1 MSSLNVTTV
10 NLHPRRAA
18 RQCVLEALFAYQ
30 FSKNERTEIINQ
42 LVNKNP
48 DLKNHYDFIKSLFDT
63 VFTKM
68 DWAEKLIKVHL
79 ENWELDRVA
88 NIDKILLKMGICEIY
103 FISEIPP
110 KVTITE
116 MVEIAKIYSTDE
128 SPIFINGILDAV
140 FKDYLKENK
149 E

>member
-1 MSSLNVTTV
+1 MRFLAVGKD

-30 FSKNERTEIINQ
+30 FSKNDTVDQ
-42 LVNKNP
+42 LVSENP
-48 DLKNHYDFIKSLFDT
+48 QLKSNNDFIHSLYDGVLEHTKLTEGIIKS
-63 VFTKM
+63 
-68 DWAEKLIKVHL
+68 HL
-79 ENWELDRVA
+79 ENWEIDRIA
-88 NIDKILLKMGICEIY
+88 QIDKILLKMGICEIY
-103 FISEIPP
+103 FIDDIPP
-110 KVTITE
+110 KVTISE

-149 E
+149 Q

>member
-1 MSSLNVTTV
+1 MTTV

-48 DLKNHYDFIKSLFDT
+48 ELKDHYDFIKSLFDI

-68 DWAEKLIKVHL
+68 KWAEDTIKAYL

-103 FISEIPP
+103 FINDIPP

>member
-1 MSSLNVTTV
+1 
-10 NLHPRRAA
+10 
-18 RQCVLEALFAYQ
+18 
-30 FSKNERTEIINQ
+30 
-42 LVNKNP
+42 
-48 DLKNHYDFIKSLFDT
+48 
-63 VFTKM
+63 
-68 DWAEKLIKVHL
+68 
-79 ENWELDRVA
+79 
-88 NIDKILLKMGICEIY
+88 MGICEIY
-103 FISEIPP
+103 FVNDIPP

>member
-1 MSSLNVTTV
+1 MTTV

-30 FSKNERTEIINQ
+30 FSKNERTGIINQ

-48 DLKNHYDFIKSLFDT
+48 DLKDHYDFIKSLFDI

-103 FISEIPP
+103 FIREIPP

>member
-1 MSSLNVTTV
+1 MTTV

-68 DWAEKLIKVHL
+68 DWAEKLIKFHL

>member
-1 MSSLNVTTV
+1 MATV

-30 FSKNERTEIINQ
+30 FSKNERTVIIDQ
-42 LVNKNP
+42 LVNKKP
-48 DLKNHYDFIKSLFDT
+48 ELKDHYDFIKSLFDI
-63 VFTKM
+63 VFTNM
-68 DWAEKLIKVHL
+68 RWAENTIKAHL

-103 FISEIPP
+103 FVNDIPP

-140 FKDYLKENK
+140 FKDYVKENK

>member
-1 MSSLNVTTV
+1 MTTV
-10 NLHPRRAA
+10 NVHPRRAA

-30 FSKNERTEIINQ
+30 FSKNERKEIINQ

-48 DLKNHYDFIKSLFDT
+48 ELKAHYNFIKSLFDI

-68 DWAEKLIKVHL
+68 DWTEKLIKNHL

-103 FISEIPP
+103 FVNDIPP

>member
-48 DLKNHYDFIKSLFDT
+48 ELNDHYDFIKSLFDI
-63 VFTKM
+63 VFIKM
-68 DWAEKLIKVHL
+68 KWAEDTIKAHL

>member
-1 MSSLNVTTV
+1 MTTV

-30 FSKNERTEIINQ
+30 FSKNEGMEIINQ
-42 LVNKNP
+42 LVNK
-48 DLKNHYDFIKSLFDT
+48 DHELKDHYDFIKSLFDI

-68 DWAEKLIKVHL
+68 DWTEKLIEVHL

-103 FISEIPP
+103 FINDIPP

-140 FKDYLKENK
+140 FKDFLKEN
-149 E
+149 

>member
-1 MSSLNVTTV
+1 VTTI

-30 FSKNERTEIINQ
+30 FSKNDTIDQ
-42 LVNKNP
+42 LVSKNSE
-48 DLKNHYDFIKSLFDT
+48 LKSHNDFIQLLYDFVLENMKWTEDIIKS
-63 VFTKM
+63 
-68 DWAEKLIKVHL
+68 HL
-79 ENWELDRVA
+79 ENWEIDRVA
-88 NIDKILLKMGICEIY
+88 LIDKILLKMGICEIY
-103 FISEIPP
+103 FIDDIPP
-110 KVTITE
+110 KVTISE

-140 FKDYLKENK
+140 FKNYIKENK

>member
-1 MSSLNVTTV
+1 MTTF

-30 FSKNERTEIINQ
+30 FSKNESKEIINQ

-48 DLKNHYDFIKSLFDT
+48 ELKDHYNFIKSLFDI

-68 DWAEKLIKVHL
+68 DWTEKLIKSHL

-103 FISEIPP
+103 FISDIPP

-149 E
+149 D